1 MTETKQGA
9 GGNSA
14 HLALIQFES
23 VLCDTVA
30 NTQKACEMIGAAG
43 AQGADLVVLPELF
56 STGYQLNIVGP
67 RIAELAEPVD
77 GPTVTAL
84 QEAARAA
91 GSYVVAGLALTH
103 DLTGVVYNSSVVI
116 DRDGA
121 LMGVYDKQH
130 LWALERFY
138 FRSGSECPVF
148 DTDFGRLGVMICYD
162 MGFPEVARMLAL
174 QGADLVVC
182 PSAWC
187 AEDMDVWDVNA
198 PARALENTV
207 FLAAVNRYGVE
218 DDLVMP
224 GHTCLCNPRGHVVS
238 RLEEESEGVLH
249 AEIDLGTVAAFR
261 ERSPYLR
268 DRRPDLYDLVLLS

>member
-1 MTETKQGA
+1 MSEAKRT
-9 GGNSA
+9 A
-14 HLALIQFES
+14 HLALAQFES
-23 VLCDTVA
+23 VLCDPAA
-30 NTQKACEMIGAAG
+30 NTEKACRMIAEAG

-67 RIAELAEPVD
+67 RITELAEPVD

-84 QEAARAA
+84 CAAAREA
-91 GSYVVAGLALTH
+91 GCYVVAGLALTY
-103 DLTGVVYNSSVVI
+103 DLTGVVYNSSVFI
-116 DRDGA
+116 DRGGN
-121 LMGVYDKQH
+121 LMGTYDKQH

-138 FRSGSECPVF
+138 FRSGCDCPVF
-148 DTDFGRLGVMICYD
+148 ETDFGRVGVMICYD
-162 MGFPEVARMLAL
+162 MGYPEVARMLAL

-207 FLAAVNRYGVE
+207 FLAAVNRYGEE
-218 DDLVMP
+218 DGLVMP
-224 GHTCLCNPRGHVVS
+224 GHSLVCNPRGHVVA
-238 RLEEESEGVLH
+238 RLEEEAEGVLH
-249 AEIDLGTVAAFR
+249 ATVDLDEIASFR

-268 DRRPDLYDLVLLS
+268 DRRPDLYDLVLLP

>member
-1 MTETKQGA
+1 MTEAKRT
-9 GGNSA
+9 A
-14 HLALIQFES
+14 HLALVQFES
-23 VLCDTVA
+23 VLCDPAA
-30 NTQKACEMIGAAG
+30 NTEKACRMIAEAV

-77 GPTVTAL
+77 GPTVRAL
-84 QEAARAA
+84 QEAAREA
-91 GSYVVAGLALTH
+91 GCYVVAGLALTH
-103 DLTGVVYNSSVVI
+103 DLTGVAYNSSVFI
-116 DRDGA
+116 DRGGN
-121 LMGVYDKQH
+121 LMGTYDKQH

-148 DTDFGRLGVMICYD
+148 DTDFGRVGVMICYD
-162 MGFPEVARMLAL
+162 MGYPEVARMLAL

-207 FLAAVNRYGVE
+207 FLAAVNRYGEE
-218 DDLVMP
+218 DGLVMP
-224 GHTCLCNPRGHVVS
+224 GRTCVCNPRGHVVA
-238 RLEEESEGVLH
+238 RLEEQAEGVLH
-249 AEIDLGTVAAFR
+249 ATVDLGSIPAFR

-268 DRRPDLYDLVLLS
+268 DRRPDLYDLVLLP